1 VYAFFFEPGVLASL
15 FTLKSPMNINTVDEF
30 AFENVMSQ
38 ATGDEISGAL
48 WRDRLRSLRLSG
60 RLIKDEFELR
70 AWFGADWDKVALFTS
85 ALPEWNVNTLK
96 PALLRAVLGCT
107 QFKLHNPDA
116 AASALLGARDAR
128 YLSDADLRTILGLPK
143 DNPIWAHLGTESS
156 AWTLKLAGESGLVL
170 EVDFMVR
177 PKGEAASVFRMTA
190 LRWSHARPAS
200 GESTRLS
207 LLRVSLPRPRT
218 RRKRRARRPGL
229 VRTSLKSFFRGD
241 SMASVFFTGEL
252 EPAALS
258 GDTCQKS
265 DPVFN
270 RCRKLRLPF
279 ATGIASRDRRAIL
292 WTAREASFLVRYE
305 GGRLVSIESCAVDAD
320 RLSGLDDE
328 PVERRSALSSGPCI
342 QMTAGASLLWKTAA
356 LALGVALVVQLAFLG
371 LGAYSSRQ
379 ARLSALEEEIAL
391 IERRTIPD
399 VSSVSIAAN
408 AETGLQSRAEEVFR
422 KLSSRWDGRSYL
434 SAFKLKGSKLRLEGW
449 GPNALAL
456 LGSLRSDPAF
466 SSLELSSRKYN
477 KSYEIFIFEGEVRY
491 D

>member
-1 VYAFFFEPGVLASL
+1 MGGILLLTGLLAAWIGPSVYRVKEEDRLRSAWRGKSALEAEAASLLERISDSTRGESEKILSYGLPAGASLEDSGSRINLNWVRRYILGDSPELRSLFVQGSPDELQAFRQKNKLGTNLDVYAFFFEPGVLASL

-190 LRWSHARPAS
+190 LRWSHA
-200 GESTRLS
+200 
-207 LLRVSLPRPRT
+207 
-218 RRKRRARRPGL
+218 
-229 VRTSLKSFFRGD
+229 
-241 SMASVFFTGEL
+241 
-252 EPAALS
+252 
-258 GDTCQKS
+258 
-265 DPVFN
+265 
-270 RCRKLRLPF
+270 
-279 ATGIASRDRRAIL
+279 
-292 WTAREASFLVRYE
+292 
-305 GGRLVSIESCAVDAD
+305 
-320 RLSGLDDE
+320 
-328 PVERRSALSSGPCI
+328 
-342 QMTAGASLLWKTAA
+342 
-356 LALGVALVVQLAFLG
+356 
-371 LGAYSSRQ
+371 
-379 ARLSALEEEIAL
+379 
-391 IERRTIPD
+391 
-399 VSSVSIAAN
+399 
-408 AETGLQSRAEEVFR
+408 
-422 KLSSRWDGRSYL
+422 
-434 SAFKLKGSKLRLEGW
+434 
-449 GPNALAL
+449 
-456 LGSLRSDPAF
+456 
-466 SSLELSSRKYN
+466 
-477 KSYEIFIFEGEVRY
+477 
-491 D
+491 